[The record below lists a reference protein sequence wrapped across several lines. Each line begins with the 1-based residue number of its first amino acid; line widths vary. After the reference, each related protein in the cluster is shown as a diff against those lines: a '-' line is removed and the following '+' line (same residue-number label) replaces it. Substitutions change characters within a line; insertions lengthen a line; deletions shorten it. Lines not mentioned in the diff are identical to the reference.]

1 MRILVAN
8 KFYWPKGGA
17 ERVMFDLNRGYE
29 ARGHEVVPF
38 SMRSERNAPSAW
50 AKYFVSEIDFTK
62 PAGPLTKLGAA
73 LRTIHSREAARS
85 ITALVRAARP
95 QVAHLHNFHH
105 QLSPSIVEALCQER
119 VPCVQ
124 TLHDYKWI
132 CPSYLLFTEGKVCE
146 RCKGGRFYEA
156 VIHRCIHGS
165 WAASAA
171 AAVEMTVH
179 RAARTLERGI
189 ALAVSPSR
197 FLAAKLAEFGAN
209 GERVRVVPNGVD
221 LRELPA
227 ASGAGNG
234 FLFAGRLSL
243 EKGIEHL
250 LEAVSLARG
259 VRLAIAGEG
268 PLEDVLRLRA
278 QETAPGRVEF
288 LGALSREQ
296 VLQRMR
302 ASRALVLPSVC
313 YENAPLAALEA
324 LGSGV
329 PVIGTRLG
337 GIPEIVRDRVTGLL
351 VDPADPKSLAAAL
364 QELEQDAAEAHRFG
378 ENGRA
383 MVAQEYALDHQIES
397 MLAILEEVSSS
408 ASR

>member
-1 MRILVAN
+1 MRILVVN

-29 ARGHEVVPF
+29 VRGHEVVPF
-38 SMRSERNAPSAW
+38 SMRSARNVASPW
-50 AKYFVSEIDFTK
+50 AQHFVSEIDFTK
-62 PAGPLTKLGAA
+62 PAGPIRKIGAA

-85 ITALVRAARP
+85 IRALVGAARP
-95 QVAHLHNFHH
+95 RVAHLHNFHH
-105 QLSPSIVEALCQER
+105 QLSPSIVDALREEG

-146 RCKGGRFYEA
+146 RCKGGRFHEA
-156 VIHRCIHGS
+156 IVHRCIHGS
-165 WAASAA
+165 WAASAV
-171 AAVEMTVH
+171 AAVEMTLQRTAH
-179 RAARTLERGI
+179 TLERGI
-189 ALAVSPSR
+189 RLAVSPSR
-197 FLAAKLAEFGAN
+197 FLAGKLAEFGVE

-221 LRELPA
+221 LNELPA
-227 ASGAGNG
+227 TASAGSG

-243 EKGIEHL
+243 EKGVAHL
-250 LEAVSLARG
+250 LDAVGRARG
-259 VRLAIAGEG
+259 VHLSIAGEG
-268 PLEDVLRLRA
+268 PLEDSLRRRA
-278 QETAPGRVEF
+278 QEVAPGRVEF

-313 YENAPLAALEA
+313 YENAPMSALEA

-329 PVIGTRLG
+329 PVIGTSLG
-337 GIPEIVRDRVTGLL
+337 GIPELVRHGLTGIVVE
-351 VDPADPKSLAAAL
+351 PADPAVLADAL
-364 QELEQDAAEAHRFG
+364 ETLEQDPAQARRYG
-378 ENGRA
+378 ENARA
-383 MVAQEYALDHQIES
+383 MVAEEYALDRQVER

-408 ASR
+408 ALR